1 MIGLMTGLRFKAFCF
16 ALLAVALLVFSLSA
30 SAQEPQA
37 QGGGVDGDG
46 VEAQL
51 FQATG
56 CALPLQC
63 VPLNVVGQ
71 QISYCKRVD
80 LSCGDPALACVQ
92 CVQELNV
99 TRVAYLLKQVAK
111 GNATALAELRV
122 LINQVREAKAAGRQA
137 FIENFFI
144 KTRLAASAN
153 ATAFDSLGRALRVR
167 RAALFSLLQEN
178 GLQLVEIPVELP
190 NGAVLKSFR
199 DPETGVSLENGKL
212 VIPMREGNNI
222 VGGIIA
228 DVDAGKANASAN
240 GNVIMR
246 IKQARLAFREKMA
259 LFDDKFFAASVNA
272 RLKRITEN
280 ASASIDLKKV
290 LGEKTRAKFEALA
303 KQKRFSL
310 RELSAVIEIKKAGL
324 RDKNEIDDAEIVFRV
339 PMSWVRAQGGVNNV
353 RVLREA
359 DDGSVEELETRLIK
373 TGLFGNAVFSAVS
386 PNGLSVFAVY
396 SVQFLKPESGSVTQ
410 ARPSIEASASPPAE
424 EKRVVATR
432 FEEIWFIAVVLVIVG
447 IAAFFYSRKKKT

>member
-1 MIGLMTGLRFKAFCF
+1 MIGLAAGLRFKTFCF
-16 ALLAVALLVFSLSA
+16 ALLAAVLLAFSLSA
-30 SAQEPQA
+30 SAQELWA
-37 QGGGVDGDG
+37 RDGGVGGDG

-51 FQATG
+51 FRATG

-63 VPLNVVGQ
+63 VPLNVVDQ
-71 QISYCKRVD
+71 QVGYCKRVD
-80 LSCGDPALACVQ
+80 LSCGDPALACLQ

-99 TRVAYLLKQVAK
+99 TRVAYLLKQAAK
-111 GNATALAELRV
+111 GDATALAELRV
-122 LINQVREAKAAGRQA
+122 LIEQVREAKAAGRQA
-137 FIENFFI
+137 FVETFLI
-144 KTRLAASAN
+144 KTKLAASAN

-167 RAALFSLLQEN
+167 RAALLSLLQEN
-178 GLQLVEIPVELP
+178 GLQSVEIPVELP

-212 VIPMREGNNI
+212 AIPMREGNNI
-222 VGGIIA
+222 VGGIVA
-228 DVDAGKANASAN
+228 DVDVEKANASAN
-240 GNVIMR
+240 GNVIAR

-259 LFDDKFFAASVNA
+259 LFDNKFFAASVNA
-272 RLKRITEN
+272 RLKKITEN

-324 RDKNEIDDAEIVFRV
+324 RDESEIDDAAIMFRV

-359 DDGSVEELETRLIK
+359 DDGSVEELETRFIK
-373 TGLFGNAVFSAVS
+373 TDLFGNAVFNAVS

-410 ARPSIEASASPPAE
+410 ARPSIEASASPPPE

-432 FEEIWFIAVVLVIVG
+432 FEGVWLIAVVLVIIG
-447 IAAFFYSRKKKT
+447 ITAFFYSRKKKT